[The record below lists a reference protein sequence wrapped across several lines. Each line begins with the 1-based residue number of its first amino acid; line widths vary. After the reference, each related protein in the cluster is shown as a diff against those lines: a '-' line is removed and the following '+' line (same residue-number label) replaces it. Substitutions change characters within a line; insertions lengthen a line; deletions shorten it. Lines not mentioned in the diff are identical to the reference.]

1 MRNSVIVELVGITN
15 NIAFYGV
22 PDLKELLLLIK
33 SKDFSASLYECR
45 PGKVMLYLQVCNFIF
60 QIIQNL

>member
-1 MRNSVIVELVGITN
+1 MQNDVIVELVGITN

-33 SKDFSASLYECR
+33 SKGFSASLYECR
-45 PGKVMLYLQVCNFIF
+45 PGKVMLYLQVCNFFF
-60 QIIQNL
+60 QIM

>member
-1 MRNSVIVELVGITN
+1 MQNDAIVELVGIAN

-33 SKDFSASLYECR
+33 SKDFSVSLHECR
-45 PGKVMLYLQVCNFIF
+45 PGKIMLYLQVCNFIF
-60 QIIQNL
+60 QIV

>member
-1 MRNSVIVELVGITN
+1 MVELVGITN

-33 SKDFSASLYECR
+33 SKDFSSSLYECR
-45 PGKVMLYLQVCNFIF
+45 PGKIMLYLQVYNCI
-60 QIIQNL
+60 L